1 MLNREEY
8 NMTFGHN
15 LTQEEFDK
23 ILPIVLDPKNI
34 KDMESLS
41 LVDKETYEV
50 TTFYRVIKCGQC
62 KHWEEVDCVEG
73 TCFGECHRE
82 PRIIARHVFNS
93 DSWFCADGEPKEG
106 ADADN

>member
-8 NMTFGHN
+8 NKAFHRG
-15 LTQEEFDK
+15 LSQEEFDVIQPFSVDGK
-23 ILPIVLDPKNI
+23 TLE
-34 KDMESLS
+34 DMEHISV
-41 LVDKETYEV
+41 VDRRALKV
-50 TTFYRVIKCGQC
+50 VTFYRVVKCGEC
-62 KHWEEVDCVEG
+62 KHWKEVDCVEG

-106 ADADN
+106 T